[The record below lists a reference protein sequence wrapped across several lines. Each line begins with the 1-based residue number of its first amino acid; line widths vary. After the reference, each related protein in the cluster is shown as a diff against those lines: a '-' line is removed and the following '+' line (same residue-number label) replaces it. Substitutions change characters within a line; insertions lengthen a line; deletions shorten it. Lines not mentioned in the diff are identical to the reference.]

1 MDTICKEFP
10 VTVYGNFEQYSK
22 TISKARCRIFYKGAN
37 RNGTYI
43 TDEFA
48 EKLLSTISYTPV
60 KGIYDDMNGDYTD
73 HGEERDQGRIYGI
86 VPENPNLAWEKH
98 VDEDGVEREYAC
110 VDVFIYTALYQ
121 EAKEIVGKSQSM
133 ELYDKSITGDW
144 KIIEGRRYFVFEDAC
159 FLGLQALGDDVEPCF
174 EGAAFFSLC
183 NSLKELVH
191 DLEACFQNQNK
202 GGNNM
207 PKLMFKLSDNQK
219 FDFLWSLLNSN
230 YNEENGWIVDY
241 SICDIY
247 DEYAVVRNHTEGIFE
262 RVYYK
267 KDDSNDS
274 LEIINK
280 ERCFIVDVNESEKNA
295 LDTLNKLN
303 GSNFERVDEIYTER
317 ENLIEEK
324 TNFEQKIE
332 ELNTSISTLTT
343 ERDGAQA
350 TIETLNTEKDELNVN
365 YAAAQE
371 TITGLNS
378 QIEELNTFKKG
389 IELNEKKAILAK
401 YNDLLS
407 EEVIGTFTENI
418 EGYNAVDLEKE
429 LAYTVMTNN
438 PSVFSKEP
446 QTPYIPKDN
455 APSDSLEAILSKYEK
470 K

>member
-1 MDTICKEFP
+1 
-10 VTVYGNFEQYSK
+10 
-22 TISKARCRIFYKGAN
+22 
-37 RNGTYI
+37 
-43 TDEFA
+43 
-48 EKLLSTISYTPV
+48 
-60 KGIYDDMNGDYTD
+60 
-73 HGEERDQGRIYGI
+73 
-86 VPENPNLAWEKH
+86 
-98 VDEDGVEREYAC
+98 
-110 VDVFIYTALYQ
+110 
-121 EAKEIVGKSQSM
+121 
-133 ELYDKSITGDW
+133 
-144 KIIEGRRYFVFEDAC
+144 
-159 FLGLQALGDDVEPCF
+159 
-174 EGAAFFSLC
+174 
-183 NSLKELVH
+183 
-191 DLEACFQNQNK
+191 
-202 GGNNM
+202 M

-262 RVYYK
+262 RIYYK
-267 KDDSNDS
+267 KDDNNDS
-274 LEIINK
+274 LEIVSK

-295 LDTLNKLN
+295 LDTLHKLN
-303 GSNFERVDEIYTER
+303 GSNFEKVDEIYTER

-343 ERDGAQA
+343 ERDSAQA
-350 TIETLNTEKDELNVN
+350 AVETLNTEKDELNTN

-389 IELNEKKAILAK
+389 IELNEKKAILDK

-407 EEVIGTFTENI
+407 EEVIGTFTENL

-438 PSVFSKEP
+438 PSVFSKES
-446 QTPYIPKDN
+446 QVHYIPKDN
-455 APSDSLEAILSKYEK
+455 TPSDSLEAILSKYEK

>member
-1 MDTICKEFP
+1 
-10 VTVYGNFEQYSK
+10 
-22 TISKARCRIFYKGAN
+22 
-37 RNGTYI
+37 
-43 TDEFA
+43 
-48 EKLLSTISYTPV
+48 
-60 KGIYDDMNGDYTD
+60 
-73 HGEERDQGRIYGI
+73 
-86 VPENPNLAWEKH
+86 
-98 VDEDGVEREYAC
+98 
-110 VDVFIYTALYQ
+110 
-121 EAKEIVGKSQSM
+121 
-133 ELYDKSITGDW
+133 
-144 KIIEGRRYFVFEDAC
+144 
-159 FLGLQALGDDVEPCF
+159 
-174 EGAAFFSLC
+174 
-183 NSLKELVH
+183 
-191 DLEACFQNQNK
+191 
-202 GGNNM
+202 M
-207 PKLMFKLSDNQK
+207 PQLMFKLSDSQK
-219 FDFLWSLLNSN
+219 FDLLWSLLNSN
-230 YNEENGWIVDY
+230 YNEENGWVVDY

-247 DEYAVVRNHTEGIFE
+247 DEYAVVRNYAEGIFE

-274 LEIINK
+274 LEITGK

-350 TIETLNTEKDELNVN
+350 TIETLNTEKDELNAN

-446 QTPYIPKDN
+446 QTLYIPKDN
-455 APSDSLEAILSKYEK
+455 VPSDSLEAILSKYEK